1 MQDHP
6 ETKDVAEDVAYVT
19 EDPVAGIRTGVC
31 YTYHN
36 QRDRLNYL
44 MDDMF
49 TKGNA
54 MSSGM
59 FEDRKEVFVLF
70 VQAAMGGPILD
81 LARAVETIYG
91 KGAFRKLG
99 EGTKK

>member
-1 MQDHP
+1 M
-6 ETKDVAEDVAYVT
+6 AEDVAYVT
-19 EDPVAGIRTGVC
+19 EDPFAGIKTGVC

-54 MSSGM
+54 IDSGM
-59 FEDRKEVFVLF
+59 FEDKREVFRLF
-70 VQAAMGGPILD
+70 VQAAMGGPTLD
-81 LARAVETIYG
+81 LARAVEKIYG

>member
-19 EDPVAGIRTGVC
+19 EDPVAGIKTGVC

-54 MSSGM
+54 IDSGM
-59 FEDRKEVFVLF
+59 FEDKREVFSTF
-70 VQAAMGGPILD
+70 CTSSHGRTDIGFS
-81 LARAVETIYG
+81 
-91 KGAFRKLG
+91 KSC
-99 EGTKK
+99 